1 MHVKINDV
9 YKLLLLLLL
18 LFRVMNAKFLW
29 EKPIGHE
36 LENKLPQNIAS
47 ICQFGRNNIEKRI
60 KENK

>member
-1 MHVKINDV
+1 MRGVERI
-9 YKLLLLLLL
+9 LLLL